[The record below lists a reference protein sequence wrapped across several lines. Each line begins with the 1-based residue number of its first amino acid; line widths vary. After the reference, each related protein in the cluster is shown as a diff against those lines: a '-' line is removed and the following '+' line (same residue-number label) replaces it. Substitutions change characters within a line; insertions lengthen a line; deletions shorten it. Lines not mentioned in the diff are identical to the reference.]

1 MEKAALKDII
11 RRRWETELGTGR
23 QQNKDAKDQL
33 DTHVSN
39 VKGILNNYDYEIFC
53 MPNVIANTK
62 TMSRN
67 ETRDYLKH
75 IEALATG
82 YTAIFGSDLA
92 TLLLIG
98 LTCKS
103 RSVSS
108 IAKYYDTL
116 SSDINR
122 KAVYYDGLLQKHSD
136 FMSRVNYEIKMTESG
151 LLKFFRKK
159 KALKLRRIASSRTS
173 RIKLIEKKRSA
184 YRSIISSMSR

>member
-1 MEKAALKDII
+1 M
-11 RRRWETELGTGR
+11 
-23 QQNKDAKDQL
+23 QL
-33 DTHVSN
+33 
-39 VKGILNNYDYEIFC
+39 ILEPACPQLLFLQ
-53 MPNVIANTK
+53 NVIANKK

-67 ETRDYLKH
+67 ETKDYLKH

-108 IAKYYDTL
+108 IAKYYESF

-122 KAVYYDGLLQKHSD
+122 KAVYYDRLLQKHSD

-159 KALKLRRIASSRTS
+159 KAVKLRRIASSRTS
-173 RIKLIEKKRSA
+173 RIKVIEKKRSA

>member
-75 IEALATG
+75 IEVLATG

>member
-184 YRSIISSMSR
+184 YRSLISSMSR